1 MMMHTKYLKL
11 FFAACAQLALAAC
24 SNNLADAPSVVTPH
38 SQASQEV
45 PVLFGT
51 SSNGVTRAEITGA
64 DAADLLGS
72 QFVVS
77 GYKGSSTA
85 PVGSIV
91 FDNFVVNYYANTANT
106 TESNSCDWEYVG
118 QDRIKHAIDNGVT
131 QQAVKYWDY
140 TQPQYD
146 FIAWSAGHVQPV
158 YEEPED
164 GVEAGTVYVSSI
176 DAASATGEAGAAYTF
191 KGSASDLQNCYVAD
205 LVTVKKAS
213 YGLPVTIEF
222 RSLGVKV
229 RIGIFE
235 TIPGYSVKDVKFYT
249 APDQALPDDAD
260 MGRLFSVGGTQI
272 FAAGSYTVYYPTVDQ
287 PDDPD
292 NNVAHIK
299 FDGTTD
305 DLKVIDFGALNYTDA
320 EDGEWTPGSVF
331 LGRTST
337 AASMAG
343 DAENNYYTWYL
354 PNETGTNLYL
364 RVDFTLE
371 NIDGTGET
379 IEVKGAT
386 AYVPGIYTQWRP
398 GYAYT
403 YLFKISDK
411 TNGHTGEY
419 DPTNPDDPS
428 NSDPAGL
435 YPITFDAVVVDDE
448 ESTQETITIVATP
461 SETYPVEN
469 ENE

>member
-1 MMMHTKYLKL
+1 M
-11 FFAACAQLALAAC
+11 
-24 SNNLADAPSVVTPH
+24 
-38 SQASQEV
+38 
-45 PVLFGT
+45 
-51 SSNGVTRAEITGA
+51 
-64 DAADLLGS
+64 
-72 QFVVS
+72 
-77 GYKGSSTA
+77 
-85 PVGSIV
+85 
-91 FDNFVVNYYANTANT
+91 
-106 TESNSCDWEYVG
+106 
-118 QDRIKHAIDNGVT
+118 DR
-131 QQAVKYWDY
+131 
-140 TQPQYD
+140 
-146 FIAWSAGHVQPV
+146 
-158 YEEPED
+158 
-164 GVEAGTVYVSSI
+164 
-176 DAASATGEAGAAYTF
+176 
-191 KGSASDLQNCYVAD
+191 
-205 LVTVKKAS
+205 
-213 YGLPVTIEF
+213 
-222 RSLGVKV
+222 
-229 RIGIFE
+229 
-235 TIPGYSVKDVKFYT
+235 
-249 APDQALPDDAD
+249 
-260 MGRLFSVGGTQI
+260 
-272 FAAGSYTVYYPTVDQ
+272 

-292 NNVAHIK
+292 NNVAHIRYDVA
-299 FDGTTD
+299 FGNSN
-305 DLKVIDFGALNYTDA
+305 VVDFGSLNYTTA
-320 EDGEWTPGSVF
+320 EDGEKTVGAVF
-331 LGRTST
+331 LGRSSAT
-337 AASMAG
+337 ASMAG

-379 IEVKGAT
+379 IEVRGAT